1 MNSTIEKFRH
11 KETLIKDYNK
21 WVILLRPKQITI
33 GSLII
38 ACKEDAE
45 SFSAIS
51 ADSCS
56 EFYLIVKEVEQVL
69 HEVFN
74 FDKINYLALMM
85 EDKHVHFHVLPRY
98 SDSIIFNGVYYKDI
112 DWPKA
117 PNLSKELEFE
127 KEDFNKLRM
136 VLSKY
141 FLNNE

>member
-1 MNSTIEKFRH
+1 MNSTIEKFRY

-21 WVILLRPKQITI
+21 WMVLLRPKQITI

-38 ACKEDAE
+38 ACKEDVE
-45 SFSAIS
+45 SFSDIS
-51 ADSCS
+51 TDACS

-69 HEVFN
+69 QGFFN

-98 SDSIIFNGVYYKDI
+98 SDSVIFNEIYYKDI
-112 DWPKA
+112 NWPKA
-117 PNLSKELEFE
+117 PNLSEELEFD

-136 VLSKY
+136 VLSRH

>member
-1 MNSTIEKFRH
+1 MNSTIEKFRY

-21 WVILLRPKQITI
+21 WVVLLRPKQITI

-51 ADSCS
+51 YDACS

-69 HEVFN
+69 QGFFN

-98 SDSIIFNGVYYKDI
+98 SDSVIFNEIYYKDI
-112 DWPKA
+112 NWPKA
-117 PNLSKELEFE
+117 PNLSEELEFD

-136 VLSKY
+136 DLSRH
-141 FLNNE
+141 F

>member
-1 MNSTIEKFRH
+1 MNSTIEKFRY

-21 WVILLRPKQITI
+21 WVVLLRPKQITI

-51 ADSCS
+51 SDACS
-56 EFYLIVKEVEQVL
+56 EFHLIVKEVEQVL
-69 HEVFN
+69 QGFLN

-98 SDSIIFNGVYYKDI
+98 SDSVIFNEIYYKDI
-112 DWPKA
+112 NWPKA
-117 PNLSKELEFE
+117 PNLSEELEFD

-136 VLSKY
+136 DLSRH
-141 FLNNE
+141 F

>member
-1 MNSTIEKFRH
+1 MNSTIEKFRY

-21 WVILLRPKQITI
+21 WVVLLRPKQITI

-51 ADSCS
+51 SDACS

-69 HEVFN
+69 QGFLN

-85 EDKHVHFHVLPRY
+85 EDKHVHFHVFPRY
-98 SDSIIFNGVYYKDI
+98 NG
-112 DWPKA
+112 
-117 PNLSKELEFE
+117 
-127 KEDFNKLRM
+127 
-136 VLSKY
+136 
-141 FLNNE
+141 